1 MKELRDEIKRILDR
15 YPEDQVA
22 DVLRLV
28 ELTIEYT
35 RMIGG
40 MKEIA

>member
-28 ELTIEYT
+28 ELIILYT
-35 RMIGG
+35 RMLKG
-40 MKEIA
+40 A

>member
-28 ELTIEYT
+28 ELTILYT
-35 RMIGG
+35 RMLKG
-40 MKEIA
+40 A

>member
-1 MKELRDEIKRILDR
+1 MNDLRNEIKRILET
-15 YPEDQVA
+15 YPEEQVV

-35 RMIGG
+35 RMI
-40 MKEIA
+40 KEV